1 MKPKLWVV
9 IPVKPLRD
17 SKTRL
22 AGTLDPLRRR
32 ALVRFLLGRTL
43 RIVRQSRAASGC
55 LVISRDPEVLQLA
68 RRAGAASLRET
79 RPGLNAAL
87 KQAASRL
94 RGTMLV
100 LPVDLPLLDRLALA
114 ALLQPGPGRVAA
126 IAPDRAGRG
135 TNALLLQ
142 PPGLIECRFGAD
154 SFARHLDAL
163 RAAGV
168 APRIV
173 KRRELGLDI
182 DTPADLAAWRRRQ
195 V

>member
-1 MKPKLWVV
+1 MWVV

-22 AGTLDPLRRR
+22 ASKLDPLRRR

-43 RIVRQSRAASGC
+43 RIVRQSRAVSGC

-68 RRAGAASLRET
+68 RRAGATCLRET

-87 KQAASRL
+87 TQAASRL

-100 LPVDLPLLDRLALA
+100 LPVDLPLLDRFALA
-114 ALLQPGPGRVAA
+114 ALMQPRPGRVAA

-142 PPGLIECRFGAD
+142 PPDLITCRFGTD
-154 SFARHLDAL
+154 SFARHLGAL

-168 APRIV
+168 EPRIV

-182 DTPADLAAWRRRQ
+182 DTPADLAAWRRR
-195 V
+195 